1 MIIKPFENEYDKEI
15 YDCIKNDPEYN
26 KLVKKKDPVTK
37 EYTMQPEMSEG
48 EKSILYDLVHEVRK
62 FVYFDWKD
70 INIPNFVHNC
80 YKGYT
85 KNKNLVSL
93 QVVANCINYCFPNK
107 LAKLEGGSM
116 YESKK
121 LVITD
126 RPPKIEKEVK

>member
-15 YDCIKNDPEYN
+15 YDCIKEDEEYS
-26 KLVKKKDPVTK
+26 KL
-37 EYTMQPEMSEG
+37 SEG

-62 FVYFDWKD
+62 FIYFDWKD
-70 INIPNFVHNC
+70 IDISNFIHNC

-93 QVVANCINYCFPNK
+93 QVVANCINFCFPNK

-126 RPPKIEKEVK
+126 RPPKIEKEVKEDVSKEE